1 MFLPINID
9 YQFKMINTLMKNIS
23 EQRYSLFLKSIS
35 KKPMSVKKHYKRKN
49 KSRQNKKNMIS
60 WIKLESEFVI
70 IGEKSFMFWLPLV
83 TSGN

>member
-49 KSRQNKKNMIS
+49 KSRQNKKNMVS
-60 WIKLESEFVI
+60 
-70 IGEKSFMFWLPLV
+70 
-83 TSGN
+83 